1 MPSLISGFEYDIF
14 ISYRHK
20 DNKYDGWVNEFVAN
34 LKKEL
39 DATLKEDVSIYFD
52 ENPLDGL
59 LESHQVDKS
68 LEGKLKCLIFIPV
81 ISQTYCDLKSFA
93 WHREFAAFNKM
104 AKEDPF
110 GRDIKVSNGNVTSRI
125 LPVRI
130 HDLDTEDKYLL
141 ENELGG
147 VLRSIEFVYK
157 SAGVNRPLR
166 STEDHPQD
174 NLAKTYYRNQINKVA
189 NAVKEIIT
197 ALKVHGHPVREVPKH
212 FISHEPKN
220 KKLRIVI
227 PSLILLALVILA
239 WLFFP
244 SPKKPALAV
253 THNSIAVLPFTN
265 ISNDPEQEYFSD
277 GITEQII
284 SNLAQLK
291 DLKVIARTSVV
302 KYKKTSKTIAEI
314 GKELNVTH
322 ILEGSVRKAGD
333 QIRVTAQLIAVND
346 ESHLWA
352 EDFNN
357 TLLTDIFRIQDVVS
371 AKIASTLKNELL
383 PAEREK
389 IKSLKPAN
397 PEAYEHYL
405 KAEYIHVNYYFAKFL
420 EEDFRKSEAEF
431 LEAIQ
436 LDSNYAMAYAGLA
449 NLYDSHASFSYQSH
463 TNFSADETE
472 KYLGLR
478 ARCTNKA
485 MALAPQLPMVK
496 LLHYYSFRNYE
507 NPNLDSAYK
516 SGKEAYESAPNN
528 SLICHELGQFFD
540 RLGLYDQALN
550 LYGQSM
556 VLNPSS
562 PNEYCALGNI
572 HIKLGNLTAAAE
584 YIKKAQK
591 LDSNSLITLN
601 ACVRLNLSKKN
612 YKEVERLVEKM
623 NGINQEIF
631 PFLKALLLAVQGEK
645 EKALKINKTALTYL
659 VLGMKKEAMEKLEQ
673 EDHPYLE
680 LQNNPILKVLRDD
693 PRFAQVLA
701 KAKVK
706 YESRMKKYP
715 F

>member
-1 MPSLISGFEYDIF
+1 
-14 ISYRHK
+14 
-20 DNKYDGWVNEFVAN
+20 
-34 LKKEL
+34 
-39 DATLKEDVSIYFD
+39 
-52 ENPLDGL
+52 
-59 LESHQVDKS
+59 
-68 LEGKLKCLIFIPV
+68 
-81 ISQTYCDLKSFA
+81 
-93 WHREFAAFNKM
+93 
-104 AKEDPF
+104 
-110 GRDIKVSNGNVTSRI
+110 
-125 LPVRI
+125 
-130 HDLDTEDKYLL
+130 
-141 ENELGG
+141 
-147 VLRSIEFVYK
+147 
-157 SAGVNRPLR
+157 
-166 STEDHPQD
+166 
-174 NLAKTYYRNQINKVA
+174 
-189 NAVKEIIT
+189 
-197 ALKVHGHPVREVPKH
+197 
-212 FISHEPKN
+212 
-220 KKLRIVI
+220 
-227 PSLILLALVILA
+227 
-239 WLFFP
+239 
-244 SPKKPALAV
+244 
-253 THNSIAVLPFTN
+253 
-265 ISNDPEQEYFSD
+265 
-277 GITEQII
+277 
-284 SNLAQLK
+284 
-291 DLKVIARTSVV
+291 
-302 KYKKTSKTIAEI
+302 
-314 GKELNVTH
+314 
-322 ILEGSVRKAGD
+322 
-333 QIRVTAQLIAVND
+333 
-346 ESHLWA
+346 
-352 EDFNN
+352 
-357 TLLTDIFRIQDVVS
+357 
-371 AKIASTLKNELL
+371 
-383 PAEREK
+383 
-389 IKSLKPAN
+389 
-397 PEAYEHYL
+397 
-405 KAEYIHVNYYFAKFL
+405 
-420 EEDFRKSEAEF
+420 
-431 LEAIQ
+431 
-436 LDSNYAMAYAGLA
+436 MAYAGLA

-680 LQNNPILKVLRDD
+680 LQNNPILKGLRDD